1 MLKYVCLM
9 NIFNSLKHM
18 QHFNA
23 DNFKKKKKKEKN
35 RETKKKNIQFST
47 LQKRC
52 KIVKDFEKLLS
63 KI

>member
-9 NIFNSLKHM
+9 NIFNSLKHT
-18 QHFNA
+18 QHFHA
-23 DNFKKKKKKEKN
+23 DNFKKKKKN
-35 RETKKKNIQFST
+35 RETKKNILFST

>member
-23 DNFKKKKKKEKN
+23 DNFKKKKK
-35 RETKKKNIQFST
+35 RKKKIEK
-47 LQKRC
+47 QKR
-52 KIVKDFEKLLS
+52 KTFSFQLYKKGAKL
-63 KI
+63 